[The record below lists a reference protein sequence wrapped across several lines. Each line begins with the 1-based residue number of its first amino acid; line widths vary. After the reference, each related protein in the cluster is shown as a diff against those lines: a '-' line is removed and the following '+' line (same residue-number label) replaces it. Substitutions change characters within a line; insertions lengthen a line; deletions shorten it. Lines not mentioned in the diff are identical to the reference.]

1 MIKASII
8 LPTLN
13 EQDQVSMRLQALQ
26 PLRKQGVEL
35 ILVDG
40 GSQDD
45 TWTLAEGKVDQR
57 IMTSPGRALQMN
69 AGARVAQGQWLCFL
83 HIDTRL
89 TPLAEA
95 ALIRHMQQSVP
106 GWGRFD
112 VRIEGQHPLLVVVAG
127 MMNLRSRWSGIA
139 TGDQLIFVHRQLF
152 DAVGGFPQQPLME
165 DVELSKRLKQLMK
178 PCCLS
183 ESVITSGRRWDTRGF
198 WSTVWLM
205 WSLRW
210 RYWRGVS
217 AETLVKEYYP

>member
-1 MIKASII
+1 
-8 LPTLN
+8 
-13 EQDQVSMRLQALQ
+13 MRLQALQ

-40 GSQDD
+40 GSQDN

-57 IMTSPGRALQMN
+57 IMTPPGRALQMN

>member
-1 MIKASII
+1 
-8 LPTLN
+8 
-13 EQDQVSMRLQALQ
+13 MRLQALQ